1 MADKMRK
8 SVEEQMAECTH
19 QCSTCMQN
27 CEGGEGKL
35 DKALNEI
42 GSWDEDSL
50 LAALQDIAA
59 E

>member
-1 MADKMRK
+1 MTEQGLRK
-8 SVEEQMAECTH
+8 SVEEQIKECTH
-19 QCSTCMQN
+19 NCSTCMSG

-42 GSWDEDSL
+42 GSWDAEDL
-50 LAALQDIAA
+50 LKALNEIA